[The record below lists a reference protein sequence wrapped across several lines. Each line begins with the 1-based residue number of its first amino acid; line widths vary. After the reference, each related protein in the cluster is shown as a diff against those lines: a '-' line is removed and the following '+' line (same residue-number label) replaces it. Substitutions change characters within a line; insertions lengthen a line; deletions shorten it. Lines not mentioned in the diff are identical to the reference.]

1 MPRPTAWT
9 PAADGD
15 DGSAA
20 TLVPLAP
27 VDAEWLFAA
36 ALVRAACPAACLVS
50 VKRVQWLQLWED
62 YERHRDRYVQFANE
76 RLLFHG
82 TCAQSAE
89 DVLKHPH
96 GLDPRFSSE
105 GFYGRGV
112 YLADDLNYAIGGRYA
127 HRIRGSGGHRLQV
140 LLVRS
145 ALGAQQEMGS
155 RIDAETRRMSMPGV
169 RSDGPPRVLYDSV
182 RAGPHRPFLSG
193 TGESGLNAS
202 IIHVVYERLQLYPQ
216 YVIEFD
222 LDVDPAVLACTQA
235 AGSDPS
241 SSSAAGGGRSSSA
254 PPAKRPRQGP
264 PPAA

>member
-1 MPRPTAWT
+1 LCFCLRNRRGAHTARVRTATRPRAVEHQPHHRHRAVVVVAAAATTHMPRPAEWT
-9 PAADGD
+9 PATDGD
-15 DGSAA
+15 VDSVA

-27 VDAEWLFAA
+27 GDAEWLLAA
-36 ALVRAACPAACLVS
+36 ALVRAACPTAQLVS
-50 VKRVQWLQLWED
+50 VRRVQWLELWED
-62 YERHRDRYVQFANE
+62 YERHRDRYLPWQGANE

-89 DVLKHPH
+89 DVLKHPQ

-127 HRIRGSGGHRLQV
+127 HRVSGHNGHRLQM

-145 ALGAQQEMGS
+145 ALGVQQEMGS
-155 RIDAETRRMSMPGV
+155 RIDAETRRMAMPGV

-202 IIHVVYERLQLYPQ
+202 IIHVVYERLQLYP
-216 YVIEFD
+216 
-222 LDVDPAVLACTQA
+222 
-235 AGSDPS
+235 
-241 SSSAAGGGRSSSA
+241 
-254 PPAKRPRQGP
+254 
-264 PPAA
+264 